1 MDILLRLIFVVGI
14 GALIGGF
21 TNFIAIKMLFRPHH
35 EMRIGKWKLPFT
47 PGLIPKRR
55 GELAEQMGVLV
66 TEHLL
71 TPEMVQRKLGDER
84 FQLQVSEWLSEKIKE
99 MVRSEKTVREIL
111 NSSGFQRGE
120 EVFNGF
126 TRELLEK
133 TFRQL
138 IEENRTNRIGEVIP
152 VSLWVALENHIPT
165 LAKYLKDSLKEYLEG
180 SGGREM
186 LEVQLEGYLNSKGR
200 FGGFINTLLGTR
212 AMADKIQSEL
222 LTIIDLPDSERMIE
236 NLFLNQLQRFKNLT
250 LDEAIS
256 KWGLSDKGKNLHET
270 IRANLPT
277 EIIFDKPIKSFTS
290 TDWDEKIET
299 SLAPKIV
306 SFISQLVIVHLPS
319 IMDRLGIATLVKDQV
334 NSFPTERLEEL
345 IVSIA
350 KKELKMIT
358 FLGAFLGGLIGFIQG
373 IILLLFR

>member
-14 GALIGGF
+14 GALIGGY

-71 TPEMVQRKLGDER
+71 TPETVQRKLGDER

-256 KWGLSDKGKNLHET
+256 KLGLSDKGKNLHET

-373 IILLLFR
+373 IILLLFP

>member
-14 GALIGGF
+14 GALIGGY

-71 TPEMVQRKLGDER
+71 TPETVQRKLGDER

-99 MVRSEKTVREIL
+99 IVRSEKTVREIL
-111 NSSGFQRGE
+111 NSRGFQRGE

-152 VSLWVALENHIPT
+152 VSLWAALENHIPT

-256 KWGLSDKGKNLHET
+256 KLGLSDKGKNIHET

-373 IILLLFR
+373 IILLLFP